1 MEIIVLLVV
10 VAGVAIWYY
19 TRPPKE
25 QFVAAPA
32 NEADSAPYKLETPP
46 AAPTVT
52 EVAAAAE
59 PVAAEPKKAKKA
71 AASKAKK
78 PAAMK
83 AKEKAPAKKPRAK
96 KAST

>member
-1 MEIIVLLVV
+1 MEIFILLVV
-10 VAGVAIWYY
+10 IAGAAFWYY
-19 TRPPKE
+19 SRPQKVE
-25 QFVAAPA
+25 AAA
-32 NEADSAPYKLETPP
+32 SEADSAPYKLETPP

-71 AASKAKK
+71 AAPKAKK

-96 KAST
+96 KPTA